1 MKESISV
8 TEAAKLLGISRTAV
22 IKAIQTG
29 RIKAQKIGHMYVIQ
43 RSNLSIPSDATISN
57 TQKRFIESSVDRV
70 VKEYGETL
78 KMLKDA

>member
-8 TEAAKLLGISRTAV
+8 TEAAQLLGISRTAV
-22 IKAIQTG
+22 LKAIQVG
-29 RIKAQKIGHMYVIQ
+29 RIKAKKVGNVYIIQ
-43 RSNLSIPSDATISN
+43 RANLSIPSDTAISDI
-57 TQKRFIESSVDRV
+57 QKRFIESSVDRV